1 MVDVPR
7 AGKRHNLIRQP
18 PRCTSFSGG
27 VCSVQGE
34 SEMRGGC
41 SFVFRRR
48 HQSENQLYLQ
58 PAADLTLR
66 HDRSLQEGEEEA
78 MRRQLTVLVTLALVM
93 SSLTGVAGAKSETL
107 DYRWLAGAG
116 VVDFPGPGGTVCEL
130 GVPCPDVATASNGD
144 TIEIEGEGTLSVHP
158 KSVTG
163 NGSFTHN
170 FDGGSV
176 SGTWTATK
184 LLSFKSYGSSPAAEG
199 LPSTWEAGK
208 AIIRVQLFVGGNPV
222 AIGTLT
228 VGCILPGV
236 EVPGGAFEGSTLSV
250 QGGPNFNKADFAS
263 TLFILQP

>member
-1 MVDVPR
+1 MADVPR

-27 VCSVQGE
+27 VCSVQDE

-48 HQSENQLYLQ
+48 HQSKKQLYLR

-78 MRRQLTVLVTLALVM
+78 MRRQLAVFVTLALVM

-107 DYRWLAGAG
+107 DYRWLAGEGDTALG
-116 VVDFPGPGGTVCEL
+116 ALCALGGP
-130 GVPCPDVATASNGD
+130 PCPNLATASNGD
-144 TIEIEGEGTLSVHP
+144 TIEIAGEGTLSVHP

-163 NGSFTHN
+163 SGSFKHI
-170 FDGGSV
+170 FAAGGFV
-176 SGTWTATK
+176 SGTWEATQ
-184 LLSFKSYGSSPAAEG
+184 LLSFKSYGPNVNAG
-199 LPSTWEAGK
+199 LPPEFEAGR
-208 AIIRVQLFVGGNPV
+208 ATISVQLFVGGNQV
-222 AIGTLT
+222 GSGILQ
-228 VGCILPGV
+228 VGCLLGGPK
-236 EVPGGAFEGSTLSV
+236 EPGGLFEGVKLSL
-250 QGGPNFNKADFAS
+250 QGGPNFNKVDPTS

>member
-1 MVDVPR
+1 MQR
-7 AGKRHNLIRQP
+7 KLI
-18 PRCTSFSGG
+18 TLLLLG
-27 VCSVQGE
+27 VLSLRPLAYAADIEGRWLLSVQDKKRTLVGLLEIEKAGE
-34 SEMRGGC
+34 GWIAYLEGGPASVATDGDNVVIVADSRDVRGFVFNRRMTGKIDGDSMRGT
-41 SFVFRRR
+41 
-48 HQSENQLYLQ
+48 Y
-58 PAADLTLR
+58 A
-66 HDRSLQEGEEEA
+66 QEGAAAQAE
-78 MRRQLTVLVTLALVM
+78 Q
-93 SSLTGVAGAKSETL
+93 
-107 DYRWLAGAG
+107 
-116 VVDFPGPGGTVCEL
+116 PGPWRAVREYSQ
-130 GVPCPDVATASNGD
+130 ATMAKAAKPVD
-144 TIEIEGEGTLSVHP
+144 L
-158 KSVTG
+158 
-163 NGSFTHN
+163 
-170 FDGGSV
+170 